1 MALTVTI
8 RSLVLTSVTNLFTE
22 NDMNR
27 YFKILA
33 TAVAAAG
40 LLASCNREDV
50 TPEQPDLPG
59 ISKYAQL
66 TFSTADE
73 NAGKAATRA
82 VWSDPNGKGN
92 LIFNWEADETGTQMV
107 ALLSDGNGY
116 IHSYP
121 SEHPTE
127 EELQEEVIHTF
138 MTISPKEDLH
148 RADFTTVRYY
158 DTEEMARATDIFV
171 AAPLKATDKFYN
183 DNGIGFEARMEMPAT
198 FTQTESQNPEF
209 LRDYMMVYG
218 HATVENGNASIQFK
232 HIPAT
237 FRFIITNKRPDEAT
251 IESVSMTIDGDA
263 PIGSRYAA
271 VWGSHDVVDINLE
284 CLEKH
289 TSITTNLNATLES
302 QEVYTAYAMALPI
315 EFGATLEDKDVK
327 FVINTVEHGF
337 LSFVLTGAQI
347 ANANPGNEFNWIGGK
362 SYTIRMSLND
372 VLTFES
378 ITVKDWDKEIIEGGE
393 AEEDEWPNG
402 INIYTGEYQPA
413 TLNAEGAYEI
423 ANAGNLMWMSEQ
435 IGART
440 IGIPYTIKLVEDVTI
455 GEDLK
460 WIPIAHPD
468 GTGNASVFDGNGHT
482 LTINQNCQDA
492 SESNFG
498 IYASFNYSVIK
509 NLTIKGDVVIN
520 TPSAVGVVAGT
531 AYRTTISC
539 VTSYANITNLGNGRV
554 GGLVGQFGGQHSGD
568 KYSLIENCAVYANIS
583 GTIAGGII
591 GYGWAGWQYYDIKNS
606 AFYGDVTGTTHQ
618 GAIIGYHANNQT
630 ATQCTFKHIYYYE
643 KDALGFSGGGNTNY
657 TLGADVAVKTPA
669 EFASATMAE
678 LLNAD
683 QENGPWEY
691 VTGNDYPTLKK

>member
-59 ISKYAQL
+59 ISKYEQL

-92 LIFNWEADETGTQMV
+92 LIFNWEEDETGTQMV

-209 LRDYMMVYG
+209 LRDYMMMYG

-237 FRFIITNKRPDEAT
+237 FRFIITNKRPTTARLETVSLSVDGGASVGSNFAEVHGDYT
-251 IESVSMTIDGDA
+251 TESL
-263 PIGSRYAA
+263 Y
-271 VWGSHDVVDINLE
+271 VDFAGN
-284 CLEKH
+284 H
-289 TSITTNLNATLES
+289 TSITTLLNTTLAS
-302 QEVYTAYAMALPI
+302 QESYTAYAMALPLSDS
-315 EFGATLEDKDVK
+315 ETLNGKEIK
-327 FVINTVEHGF
+327 FVINTEEHGF
-337 LSFVLTGAQI
+337 LSFVLTGSQI
-347 ANANPGNEFNWIGGK
+347 ANANKSYGEDIYNWVGGK
-362 SYTIRMSLND
+362 SYTIRMSLSD
-372 VLTFES
+372 VLTFDG
-378 ITVKDWDKEIIEGGE
+378 ITVEDWNKETIDGGE
-393 AEEDEWPNG
+393 AEE
-402 INIYTGEYQPA
+402 
-413 TLNAEGAYEI
+413 EI
-423 ANAGNLMWMSEQ
+423 
-435 IGART
+435 
-440 IGIPYTIKLVEDVTI
+440 
-455 GEDLK
+455 
-460 WIPIAHPD
+460 
-468 GTGNASVFDGNGHT
+468 
-482 LTINQNCQDA
+482 
-492 SESNFG
+492 
-498 IYASFNYSVIK
+498 
-509 NLTIKGDVVIN
+509 
-520 TPSAVGVVAGT
+520 
-531 AYRTTISC
+531 
-539 VTSYANITNLGNGRV
+539 
-554 GGLVGQFGGQHSGD
+554 
-568 KYSLIENCAVYANIS
+568 
-583 GTIAGGII
+583 
-591 GYGWAGWQYYDIKNS
+591 
-606 AFYGDVTGTTHQ
+606 
-618 GAIIGYHANNQT
+618 
-630 ATQCTFKHIYYYE
+630 
-643 KDALGFSGGGNTNY
+643 
-657 TLGADVAVKTPA
+657 
-669 EFASATMAE
+669 
-678 LLNAD
+678 
-683 QENGPWEY
+683 
-691 VTGNDYPTLKK
+691 

>member
-27 YFKILA
+27 YFKILS

>member
-1 MALTVTI
+1 
-8 RSLVLTSVTNLFTE
+8 
-22 NDMNR
+22 MNR

-40 LLASCNREDV
+40 LLASCNHESI
-50 TPEQPDLPG
+50 TPEQPDQPVTPEVPSG
-59 ISKYAQL
+59 PYRL
-66 TFSTADE
+66 TFE
-73 NAGKAATRA
+73 GGAGIETATRA
-82 VWSDPNGKGN
+82 SWADPNGSGN
-92 LIFNWEADETGTQMV
+92 LIFQWDYTEEDQDGKEMVMAFSKEKFIASTTGNYHTYATIHRHSDPEKQEDNHYASFSTVEKYDRPLSSGYYEDCRVV
-107 ALLSDGNGY
+107 ALTPL
-116 IHSYP
+116 
-121 SEHPTE
+121 
-127 EELQEEVIHTF
+127 
-138 MTISPKEDLH
+138 
-148 RADFTTVRYY
+148 RAD
-158 DTEEMARATDIFV
+158 
-171 AAPLKATDKFYN
+171 N
-183 DNGIGFEARMEMPAT
+183 DSYIYSLENRVIANLPMPGTFE
-198 FTQTESQNPEF
+198 QNDDQEPDF
-209 LRDYMMVYG
+209 LSNYMYMY
-218 HATVENGNASIQFK
+218 ADASITDGTAFLLFE

-237 FRFIITNKRPDEAT
+237 FRFKITNKRPEPAR
-251 IESVSMTIDGDA
+251 INSVKVT
-263 PIGSRYAA
+263 
-271 VWGSHDVVDINLE
+271 VVDTEGVEQPVASQFVDVLAASDEDIELSYSTISYTE
-284 CLEKH
+284 V
-289 TSITTNLNATLES
+289 TTNINTDLATDEK
-302 QEVYTAYAMALPI
+302 YTAYALVLPL
-315 EFGATLEDKDVK
+315 FGNAPLEGKKIRFTIDASNPD
-327 FVINTVEHGF
+327 NEY
-337 LSFVLTGAQI
+337 LSFELDAETL
-347 ANANPGNEFNWIGGK
+347 ANANHGEYNWVGGK
-362 SYTIRMSLND
+362 SYTINMRLGD
-372 VLTFES
+372 VLYFDGV
-378 ITVKDWDKEIIEGGE
+378 TVLDWDKEIIEGGE
-393 AEEDEWPNG
+393 AEEDEGDEWPNG

-498 IYASFNYSVIK
+498 IYDSFNYSVIK

-630 ATQCTFKHIYYYE
+630 ATQCTFKHIYHYE
-643 KDALGFSGGGNTNY
+643 KDGIAFSGGGNTNY
-657 TLGADVAVKTPA
+657 TLGADVIAKTPA

>member
-1 MALTVTI
+1 
-8 RSLVLTSVTNLFTE
+8 
-22 NDMNR
+22 MNR

-59 ISKYAQL
+59 ISKYEQL

-107 ALLSDGNGY
+107 ALLSDGNGFVRN
-116 IHSYP
+116 YP
-121 SEHPTE
+121 SANPTE

-158 DTEEMARATDIFV
+158 DTEEIARATDIFV

-183 DNGIGFEARMEMPAT
+183 DNGIGFEARMEMPAV

-209 LRDYMMVYG
+209 LRDYMMMYG

-271 VWGSHDVVDINLE
+271 VWGYYDLVDINLE
-284 CLEKH
+284 CFAKH

-302 QEVYTAYAMALPI
+302 QEVYTAYAMALPL

-327 FVINTVEHGF
+327 FVINTAEHGF

-347 ANANPGNEFNWIGGK
+347 ANANPGNEFNWVGGK

-378 ITVKDWDKEIIEGGE
+378 ITVKDWTQEEIEGGE
-393 AEEDEWPNG
+393 AEEDVEDEGDEEDEEDEWPNG

-618 GAIIGYHANNQT
+618 GAIIGYHANNQS
-630 ATQCTFKHIYYYE
+630 ATQCTFQHIYHYE
-643 KDALGFSGGGNTNY
+643 KDGIAFSGGGNTNY
-657 TLGADVAVKTPA
+657 TLGADVAAKTPA

-678 LLNAD
+678 LLNGD

>member
-1 MALTVTI
+1 MALIVTI

-27 YFKILA
+27 YFKILS

-302 QEVYTAYAMALPI
+302 QEVYTAYAMALPL

-327 FVINTVEHGF
+327 FVINTVERGF

-347 ANANPGNEFNWIGGK
+347 ANANPGNEFNWVGGK

-440 IGIPYTIKLVEDVTI
+440 IGIPYTIKLVEDVAI

-583 GTIAGGII
+583 GTIAGGIV
-591 GYGWAGWQYYDIKNS
+591 GYGWAGWQYYDINNS

-630 ATQCTFKHIYYYE
+630 ATHCTFKHIYYYE
-643 KDALGFSGGGNTNY
+643 KDGIAFSGGGNTNY
-657 TLGADVAVKTPA
+657 TLGADVIAKTPA

-683 QENGPWEY
+683 QENAPWEY
-691 VTGNDYPTLKK
+691 VAGNDYPTLKK

>member
-1 MALTVTI
+1 MKRITQNQRSNLLSLLFAL
-8 RSLVLTSVTNLFTE
+8 SSVLLF
-22 NDMNR
+22 
-27 YFKILA
+27 
-33 TAVAAAG
+33 
-40 LLASCNREDV
+40 SCNNDDIV
-50 TPEQPDLPG
+50 PDIPDTPEQPTTG
-59 ISKYAQL
+59 YRL
-66 TFSTADE
+66 TFDGGVGVE
-73 NAGKAATRA
+73 NQTRA
-82 VWSDPNGKGN
+82 HWSDLQGSGN
-92 LIFNWEADETGTQMV
+92 LLFNWDYTPAGE
-107 ALLSDGNGY
+107 DGNEMVMAFYKEKFIASTTGNY
-116 IHSYP
+116 HTYASIHRHSDPEKQQDNHYA
-121 SEHPTE
+121 S
-127 EELQEEVIHTF
+127 
-138 MTISPKEDLH
+138 
-148 RADFTTVRYY
+148 FTTVEKY
-158 DTEEMARATDIFV
+158 DSPLSSGDYEDCRVVALTPLRAD
-171 AAPLKATDKFYN
+171 N
-183 DNGIGFEARMEMPAT
+183 DTYIYSLESRVIANLPMPGTFE
-198 FTQTESQNPEF
+198 QNDDQEPDF
-209 LRDYMMVYG
+209 LSNYMYMY
-218 HATVENGNASIQFK
+218 ADASITDGTAFLLFE

-237 FRFIITNKRPDEAT
+237 FRFKITNKRPEPAR
-251 IESVSMTIDGDA
+251 INSVKVT
-263 PIGSRYAA
+263 
-271 VWGSHDVVDINLE
+271 VVDTEGVEQPVASQFVDVLAASDEDIELSYSTISYTE
-284 CLEKH
+284 V
-289 TSITTNLNATLES
+289 TTNINTDLATDEK
-302 QEVYTAYAMALPI
+302 YTAYALVLPLY
-315 EFGATLEDKDVK
+315 GNAPLEGKKIRFTIDASNPD
-327 FVINTVEHGF
+327 NEY
-337 LSFVLTGAQI
+337 LSFELDAETL
-347 ANANPGNEFNWIGGK
+347 ANANHGEYNWVGGK
-362 SYTIRMSLND
+362 SYTINMRLGD
-372 VLTFES
+372 VLYFDGV
-378 ITVKDWDKEIIEGGE
+378 TVLDWDKEIIEGGE
-393 AEEDEWPNG
+393 AEEDEEDEEDEWRNG
-402 INIYTGEYQPA
+402 INIYTGEYEPA

-520 TPSAVGVVAGT
+520 TPSAAGVVAGT

-583 GTIAGGII
+583 GTIAGGIV

-630 ATQCTFKHIYYYE
+630 ATQCTFQHIYYYE
-643 KDALGFSGGGNTNY
+643 KDGIAFSGGGNTNY
-657 TLGADVAVKTPA
+657 TLGADVIAKTPA
-669 EFASATMAE
+669 EFASVTMAE

-683 QENGPWEY
+683 QDNAPWEY

>member
-1 MALTVTI
+1 MKRITQNQRSNLLSLLFAL
-8 RSLVLTSVTNLFTE
+8 SSVLLF
-22 NDMNR
+22 
-27 YFKILA
+27 
-33 TAVAAAG
+33 
-40 LLASCNREDV
+40 SCNNDDIV
-50 TPEQPDLPG
+50 PDIPDTPDTPEQPTTG
-59 ISKYAQL
+59 YRL
-66 TFSTADE
+66 TFDGGVGVE
-73 NAGKAATRA
+73 NQTRA
-82 VWSDPNGKGN
+82 HWSDLQGSGN
-92 LIFNWEADETGTQMV
+92 LIFNWDYNSDEETTNEMVMAFYKEKFIASTTGNYHTY
-107 ALLSDGNGY
+107 ASIHRHSDPEKQQDNHY
-116 IHSYP
+116 AS
-121 SEHPTE
+121 
-127 EELQEEVIHTF
+127 
-138 MTISPKEDLH
+138 
-148 RADFTTVRYY
+148 FTTVEKY
-158 DTEEMARATDIFV
+158 DSPLSSGDYEDCRVVALTPLRAD
-171 AAPLKATDKFYN
+171 N
-183 DNGIGFEARMEMPAT
+183 DTYIYSLESRVIANLPMPGTFE
-198 FTQTESQNPEF
+198 QNDDQEPDF
-209 LRDYMMVYG
+209 LSNYMYMY
-218 HATVENGNASIQFK
+218 ADASITDGTAFLLFE

-237 FRFIITNKRPDEAT
+237 FRFKITNKRPEPAR
-251 IESVSMTIDGDA
+251 INSVKVT
-263 PIGSRYAA
+263 
-271 VWGSHDVVDINLE
+271 VVDTEGVEQPVASQFVDVLAASDEDIELSYSTISYTE
-284 CLEKH
+284 V
-289 TSITTNLNATLES
+289 TTNINASLATDEK
-302 QEVYTAYAMALPI
+302 YTAYALVLPLY
-315 EFGATLEDKDVK
+315 GNAPLEGKKIRFTIDASNPD
-327 FVINTVEHGF
+327 NEY
-337 LSFVLTGAQI
+337 LSFELDAETL
-347 ANANPGNEFNWIGGK
+347 ANANHGEYNWVGGK
-362 SYTIRMSLND
+362 SYTINMRLGD
-372 VLTFES
+372 VLYFDGV
-378 ITVKDWDKEIIEGGE
+378 TVLDWDKEIIEGGE
-393 AEEDEWPNG
+393 AEEDEEDEEDEWRNG
-402 INIYTGEYQPA
+402 INIYTGEYEPA

-630 ATQCTFKHIYYYE
+630 ATHCTFKHIYYYE

-657 TLGADVAVKTPA
+657 TLGADVAAKTPA
-669 EFASATMAE
+669 EFASVTMAE

>member
-1 MALTVTI
+1 MKKLYKQILFLAAILLIAACSYDHLNPDISPGYRLTFDGGVGVKNQTRAHWSDLEGSGNLLFNWDYNSDEETTNEMVMA
-8 RSLVLTSVTNLFTE
+8 FYKE
-22 NDMNR
+22 K
-27 YFKILA
+27 F
-33 TAVAAAG
+33 
-40 LLASCNREDV
+40 LASRTGNYH
-50 TPEQPDLPG
+50 T
-59 ISKYAQL
+59 YA
-66 TFSTADE
+66 SIH
-73 NAGKAATRA
+73 RH
-82 VWSDPNGKGN
+82 SDPQKQQDNHY
-92 LIFNWEADETGTQMV
+92 A
-107 ALLSDGNGY
+107 S
-116 IHSYP
+116 
-121 SEHPTE
+121 
-127 EELQEEVIHTF
+127 
-138 MTISPKEDLH
+138 
-148 RADFTTVRYY
+148 FTTVERY
-158 DTEEMARATDIFV
+158 DSPLSSGDFEDCRVVALTPLRADNDSYIYSLENRVV
-171 AAPLKATDKFYN
+171 ANLPMPGTFEQN
-183 DNGIGFEARMEMPAT
+183 DDQEPD
-198 FTQTESQNPEF
+198 F
-209 LRDYMMVYG
+209 LSNYMYMY
-218 HATVENGNASIQFK
+218 ADASITDGTAFLLFE

-237 FRFIITNKRPDEAT
+237 FRFKITNKRPEPAR
-251 IESVSMTIDGDA
+251 INSVKVT
-263 PIGSRYAA
+263 
-271 VWGSHDVVDINLE
+271 VVDTEGVEQPVASQYVDVLAVSDEDIELSYSTISYTE
-284 CLEKH
+284 V
-289 TSITTNLNATLES
+289 TTNINTDLATDEK
-302 QEVYTAYAMALPI
+302 YTAYALVLPLY
-315 EFGATLEDKDVK
+315 GNAPLEGKKIRFTIDASNPD
-327 FVINTVEHGF
+327 NEY
-337 LSFVLTGAQI
+337 LSFELDAETL
-347 ANANPGNEFNWIGGK
+347 ANANFDEYNWVGGK
-362 SYTIRMSLND
+362 SYTINMRLGD
-372 VLTFES
+372 VLYFDGV
-378 ITVKDWDKEIIEGGE
+378 TVLDWDKEIIEGGE
-393 AEEDEWPNG
+393 AEEDEEDEWRNG
-402 INIYTGEYQPA
+402 INIYTGEYEPA

-492 SESNFG
+492 SESSFG

-606 AFYGDVTGTTHQ
+606 AFYGDVTGTSNQ
-618 GAIIGYHANNQT
+618 GGIIGYHANNQT
-630 ATQCTFKHIYYYE
+630 ATQCTFQHIYYYE
-643 KDALGFSGGGNTNY
+643 KDGIAFSGGGNTNY
-657 TLGADVAVKTPA
+657 TLGADVIAKTPA

-678 LLNAD
+678 LLNGD

>member
-1 MALTVTI
+1 MKKYITIIGMA
-8 RSLVLTSVTNLFTE
+8 
-22 NDMNR
+22 
-27 YFKILA
+27 
-33 TAVAAAG
+33 
-40 LLASCNREDV
+40 LLASCSNPIEEEMVTPGAEEWIPVITRSGSTAEPKEYAVTTRWWEGKSRMNYDGVLRVEGETSSWVTAPPQWPTDETKEVHVFALDCGGEFEYMVDILDDYRQYPYMVHYSKATARNKPQKFTMKHLMAQLKVNILIHEEQEHAPYDAEIQIVRNGFITCGEADGDIYLDVKDRRARSVSLPAFTKVSTSTQSGYRNDDFECAPLIVVPQTLAAGTEFMTFNVEDV
-50 TPEQPDLPG
+50 E
-59 ISKYAQL
+59 Y
-66 TFSTADE
+66 
-73 NAGKAATRA
+73 
-82 VWSDPNGKGN
+82 
-92 LIFNWEADETGTQMV
+92 
-107 ALLSDGNGY
+107 
-116 IHSYP
+116 
-121 SEHPTE
+121 
-127 EELQEEVIHTF
+127 
-138 MTISPKEDLH
+138 
-148 RADFTTVRYY
+148 
-158 DTEEMARATDIFV
+158 
-171 AAPLKATDKFYN
+171 
-183 DNGIGFEARMEMPAT
+183 T
-198 FTQTESQNPEF
+198 FTPKTDMKLEPGKVHVLTLGVTYDEDHTGGSIP
-209 LRDYMMVYG
+209 V
-218 HATVENGNASIQFK
+218 VELI
-232 HIPAT
+232 
-237 FRFIITNKRPDEAT
+237 
-251 IESVSMTIDGDA
+251 
-263 PIGSRYAA
+263 
-271 VWGSHDVVDINLE
+271 
-284 CLEKH
+284 
-289 TSITTNLNATLES
+289 
-302 QEVYTAYAMALPI
+302 
-315 EFGATLEDKDVK
+315 DVK
-327 FVINTVEHGF
+327 VT
-337 LSFVLTGAQI
+337 
-347 ANANPGNEFNWIGGK
+347 PWKDGG
-362 SYTIRMSLND
+362 T
-372 VLTFES
+372 
-378 ITVKDWDKEIIEGGE
+378 IEGGE

-591 GYGWAGWQYYDIKNS
+591 GYGWAGWQYYDINNS

-630 ATQCTFKHIYYYE
+630 ATHCTFKHIYYYE

-657 TLGADVAVKTPA
+657 TLGADVAAKTPA

-678 LLNAD
+678 LLNGD
-683 QENGPWEY
+683 QENAPWEY
-691 VTGNDYPTLKK
+691 VTGNDYPILKK

>member
-1 MALTVTI
+1 MKKYITIIGMA
-8 RSLVLTSVTNLFTE
+8 
-22 NDMNR
+22 
-27 YFKILA
+27 
-33 TAVAAAG
+33 
-40 LLASCNREDV
+40 LLASCSNPIEEEMVTPGAEEWIPVITRSGSTAEPKEYAVTTRWWEGKSRMNYDGVLRVEGETSSWVTAPPQWPTDETKEIEVFALDCGGEFEYMVDILDDYRQYPYMVHYSKATARNKPQKFTMKHLMAQLKVNILIHEEQEHAPSDAEIQIVRNGFITCGEADGDIYLDVKDRRARSVSLPAFTKVSTSTQSGYRNDDFECAPFIVVPQTLAAGTEFMTFKVEDV
-50 TPEQPDLPG
+50 E
-59 ISKYAQL
+59 Y
-66 TFSTADE
+66 
-73 NAGKAATRA
+73 
-82 VWSDPNGKGN
+82 
-92 LIFNWEADETGTQMV
+92 
-107 ALLSDGNGY
+107 
-116 IHSYP
+116 
-121 SEHPTE
+121 
-127 EELQEEVIHTF
+127 
-138 MTISPKEDLH
+138 
-148 RADFTTVRYY
+148 
-158 DTEEMARATDIFV
+158 
-171 AAPLKATDKFYN
+171 
-183 DNGIGFEARMEMPAT
+183 T
-198 FTQTESQNPEF
+198 FTPKTDMKLEPGKVHVLTLGVTYDEDHTGGSIP
-209 LRDYMMVYG
+209 V
-218 HATVENGNASIQFK
+218 VELI
-232 HIPAT
+232 
-237 FRFIITNKRPDEAT
+237 
-251 IESVSMTIDGDA
+251 
-263 PIGSRYAA
+263 
-271 VWGSHDVVDINLE
+271 
-284 CLEKH
+284 
-289 TSITTNLNATLES
+289 
-302 QEVYTAYAMALPI
+302 
-315 EFGATLEDKDVK
+315 DVK
-327 FVINTVEHGF
+327 VT
-337 LSFVLTGAQI
+337 
-347 ANANPGNEFNWIGGK
+347 PWKDGG
-362 SYTIRMSLND
+362 T
-372 VLTFES
+372 
-378 ITVKDWDKEIIEGGE
+378 IEGGE

-606 AFYGDVTGTTHQ
+606 AFYGDVTGTSNQ
-618 GAIIGYHANNQT
+618 GGIIGYHANNQT
-630 ATQCTFKHIYYYE
+630 ATQCTFQHIYYYE
-643 KDALGFSGGGNTNY
+643 KDGIAFSGGGNTNY
-657 TLGADVAVKTPA
+657 TLGADVIAKTPA

-683 QENGPWEY
+683 QENAPWEY